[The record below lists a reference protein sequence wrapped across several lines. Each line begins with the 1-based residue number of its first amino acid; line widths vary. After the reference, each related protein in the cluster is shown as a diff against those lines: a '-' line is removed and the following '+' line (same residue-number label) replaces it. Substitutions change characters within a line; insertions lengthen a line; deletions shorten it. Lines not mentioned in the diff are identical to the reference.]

1 MARTHVFTYLLFE
14 VVGLRQKKG
23 KTWRFTFFRLF
34 SLVYFSVLNLGGKII
49 VYLII
54 LKKKGGRGVSTIFL
68 LTMGRGVSQIL
79 TFFSSLK
86 G

>member
-54 LKKKGGRGVSTIFL
+54 LKKKERGGYQLS
-68 LTMGRGVSQIL
+68 
-79 TFFSSLK
+79 FF
-86 G
+86 